1 MCVRGLEGKR
11 KRSANVCGGVIRK
24 NKDECKM

>member
-1 MCVRGLEGKR
+1 MCVWGLEGKR
-11 KRSANVCGGVIRK
+11 KSGANVCGGVIRE